1 MKPSFVILK
10 WIKKLPQPKFG
21 ITTRSLTDKHYYYL
35 ISSGSSSAKVV
46 LEHRYKLDPVQ
57 KMKISNHVS
66 KVESRGIKFNSHY
79 SEIDVFLVMAAL
91 ITPKKKCIKLPLKAL
106 VNPYLN
112 KALNDKLSMLF
123 WKDTLEDYEYRIRT
137 NTSGGI
143 AFGYFSLT
151 SADIRNIRFAIVWL
165 NHTITFPRPLENPT
179 MLITK
184 KEYLTFIESGFDG
197 LKAIANRNKVA
208 LRNLF
213 SSLNELES
221 ASFFSSAS
229 MEFAEIWF
237 EKFTESDRYK
247 FIKANEYVYF
257 SNQKHYENY
266 PIYYLYNK
274 GINLNINK
282 IKWLYEIGYTT
293 MKDISFVSE
302 ENKILLEDK
311 AVWHL
316 LHQSFG
322 NHH

>member
-10 WIKKLPQPKFG
+10 WIEKLPQLKFG
-21 ITTRSLTDKHYYYL
+21 ITTKSLTDKHYYYL
-35 ISSGSSSAKVV
+35 ISSGSNSAKVV

-66 KVESRGIKFNSHY
+66 KVESRGIKFNSY
-79 SEIDVFLVMAAL
+79 YAEIDVFLVMAAL
-91 ITPKKKCIKLPLKAL
+91 ITPKRKCMELPLKAL
-106 VNPYLN
+106 INPYLN
-112 KALNDKLSMLF
+112 KALNDKLSMLY
-123 WKDTLEDYEYRIRT
+123 WKDAIEDYEYRIRK
-137 NTSGGI
+137 NT
-143 AFGYFSLT
+143 
-151 SADIRNIRFAIVWL
+151 DIRNIRFAIVWL
-165 NHTITFPRPLENPT
+165 NHTMSFPRPLENPT

-237 EKFTESDRYK
+237 EKFTETDRYK

-274 GINLNINK
+274 KINLDINK

-293 MKDISFVSE
+293 MKDIIIKHSSPLTLRALPTSDFYQ
-302 ENKILLEDK
+302 L
-311 AVWHL
+311 
-316 LHQSFG
+316 
-322 NHH
+322 